1 MISKD
6 QSISLLVQL
15 FDNNKLT
22 FREIALLRK
31 VFDEAVAACNE
42 ERADIEADYNMG
54 RGAPPTLPSQDIED
68 DFYYTLEAEA
78 EQSLAKHGIRAS
90 GPALSAVVDFA
101 VEKAEYEASD
111 FYHSR

>member
-22 FREIALLRK
+22 FRDIALLRK
-31 VFDEAVAACNE
+31 VFDEAVVACNE
-42 ERADIEADYNMG
+42 GRTDIEADFNMG
-54 RGAPPTLPSQDIED
+54 RGAHPTLPSQDIED
-68 DFYYTLEAEA
+68 DFYYTLEVEA

-90 GPALSAVVDFA
+90 GLALSAVVDFA
-101 VEKAEYEASD
+101 VEKAEFEPAD
-111 FYHSR
+111 FYHAR